1 MVWRH
6 MHLWKCNKISSHDKV
21 SEEVICEVDDSLRWA
36 EHFDELLNKEFFD
49 QRVTSQEAYQVYSD
63 IDEPIPR
70 FDEVENA
77 IQKLNGN

>member
-1 MVWRH
+1 
-6 MHLWKCNKISSHDKV
+6 
-21 SEEVICEVDDSLRWA
+21 VDDSLRWA